1 MVSKSFIS
9 QVEPGSGIPV
19 FCMSR
24 MKEVEELKCPHVH
37 KDVRLQ
43 YHAVSCNDVTVIYDV
58 IYSVK
63 ISIY

>member
-1 MVSKSFIS
+1 
-9 QVEPGSGIPV
+9 
-19 FCMSR
+19 MSR
-24 MKEVEELKCPHVH
+24 RKEVEELKCPHVH